1 MPARFL
7 KLSLFLLLITENISA
22 QYIFDNIK
30 VKDGLSYKHVVNIL
44 HDSEGYYWFG
54 TRNGLNRFDGSS
66 IKVFNRANK
75 NVNGLPDE
83 YVTSIVEHTDGTLWL
98 STPMGVSIFNKW
110 KQTFTTPVFENHSKP
125 INIIKLFRDKNK
137 IIWGFTYE
145 EGLFWF
151 DTKKQKFVHFKGDEI
166 LKNIGIFR
174 LGITYDSHRNGFWVS
189 TEHGLYFVDC
199 TASKIYNYANNPK
212 QWQVLNNQHVINAVA
227 LDNESNIWYCD
238 QTDKAFHHFD
248 FTTKADKRWGEL
260 LKKPL
265 IEFGDGANK
274 LFVDS
279 QGTLW
284 ISSWKYRAFYLKK
297 GAKDIE
303 QFEYTIADPN
313 DLGYGHFYD
322 CYEDKKG
329 TVWIGT
335 LNGVSR
341 WRMNHALENI
351 IHIPSYKAYI
361 DVEFAAINDTYVGEN
376 GEYWIAKEDGLFYL
390 KNLQAKPERYFI
402 SSTILNKNEILTAT
416 VVGHEVWCSTYYGL
430 IAFNPATKHFRDVTI
445 PTIKAGAGI
454 AYTKKEDRPYITKI
468 FKSQGILPDADEANA
483 LWLYSFKDAFYT
495 YNLKTKQVKK
505 YPIEGDFC
513 QQIYQKK
520 PGKMIV
526 CKTDGVWIF
535 DKKQQRFNK
544 IQADCLKGLFCYN
557 LAEDPEG
564 NIWICTDKGLY
575 QIDIHGK
582 CLFKMT
588 TFEGLSMNTIS
599 EIEFDQLNNLWIG
612 TYSGILGYMNIKTK
626 TYAVFD
632 FNTRLPFHEYWANF
646 RQNKKTGQFTISAF
660 DEILVI
666 NPQKLQNKEAIQKPI
681 ITDIQV
687 FEKEMPFTEKDKLNL
702 TYKQNYFTI
711 NFSSPDHRDN
721 VALQYAY
728 KLEDYDDKWIYC
740 GRRLSASYTN
750 VPGGN
755 YKFLVKVIDNQ
766 GRREEK
772 TTTFNIYVKPPFW
785 ETWWFR
791 LLMFA
796 LFLAIVYWFWQLFR
810 KRQEER
816 KLIEE
821 KERKLLEFNKVLAE
835 SKLTALRTQMNPHF
849 VFNCLNSIQE
859 CIVFEKYKE
868 AQNYLQKFS
877 RLMRLV
883 LQNSDKNLVPLSQEI
898 EMLNLYLELEKLR
911 FTEKFTYEII
921 FNEED
926 IDTETIEIPP
936 MLLQPFVENALWH
949 GLLPKKN
956 NRVLTLSFNL
966 LNDDILVCSIE
977 DNGIGRQKSYQLKK
991 NQTSTKK
998 YVSKGIR
1005 ITQDRLNLIS
1015 LQYNQHARIEII
1027 DKEDAD
1033 GNPTGTKVIIELAVG

>member
-1 MPARFL
+1 MIARFL
-7 KLSLFLLLITENISA
+7 TLILILCITENISA

-30 VKDGLSYKHVVNIL
+30 AKDGLSYKNVIAIL

-54 TRNGLNRFDGSS
+54 TPNGLNRFDGST
-66 IKVFNRANK
+66 IKIFNTANK
-75 NVNGLPDE
+75 NTPGLADDHI
-83 YVTSIVEHTDGTLWL
+83 SSMVENTDGKIWL
-98 STPMGVSIFNKW
+98 ATPQGVSIFDKW
-110 KQTFTTPVFENHSKP
+110 KQTFTSAVFENHSKP
-125 INIIKLFRDKNK
+125 LNIIKLFQDNLK
-137 IIWGFTYE
+137 IIWGFTYD

-151 DTKKQKFVHFKGDEI
+151 DKKKQKFVHFAGDSI

-174 LGITYDSHRNGFWVS
+174 LGIAHDSLRHGFWVT
-189 TEHGLYFVDC
+189 TEHGLHFVDYA
-199 TASKIYNYANNPK
+199 ASKIYNQANNPK
-212 QWQVLNNQHVINAVA
+212 QWEVLNNQHMINAVA
-227 LDNESNIWYCD
+227 LDKENNIWYSD
-238 QTDKAFHHFD
+238 NTDKAFHYFD
-248 FTTKADKRWGEL
+248 FTTKKDKRWGEL
-260 LKKPL
+260 LKKPY

-297 GAKDIE
+297 GAQDIE
-303 QFEYTIADPN
+303 QFEYSIADPN
-313 DLGYGHFYD
+313 DLGYGYFYD
-322 CYEDKKG
+322 CYEDNKG
-329 TVWIGT
+329 TVWVGT

-361 DVEFAAINDTYVGEN
+361 DVEFAAINDIYLGEN

-390 KNLQAKPERYFI
+390 NNLRATPERYFL
-402 SSTILNKNEILTAT
+402 SPTVLSKNEILSATA
-416 VVGHEVWCSTYYGL
+416 VNNEIWCTTYYGL
-430 IAFNPATKHFRDVTI
+430 IAFNPATKRFRNIDI
-445 PTIKAGAGI
+445 PGL
-454 AYTKKEDRPYITKI
+454 KEGTASRLHENRPYITKV
-468 FKSQGILPDADEANA
+468 FKSQGILPADEEANI
-483 LWLYSFKDAFYT
+483 LWLHVYKDGYYT
-495 YNLKTKQVKK
+495 FNIKTKQTKR
-505 YPIEGDFC
+505 YPIEGDYC
-513 QQIYQKK
+513 QQIYQKN
-520 PGKMIV
+520 PGQMFV
-526 CKTDGVWIF
+526 SMGSTLWFF
-535 DKKQQRFNK
+535 DKNQQKFIRLV
-544 IQADCLKGLFCYN
+544 AECLKDLYFFNVVQDKDGYL
-557 LAEDPEG
+557 
-564 NIWICTDKGLY
+564 WIGTNKGIH
-575 QIDIHGK
+575 QIDTRGK
-582 CLFKMT
+582 CLYKMT
-588 TFEGLSMNTIS
+588 TSEGLSVNSIS
-599 EIEFDQLNNLWIG
+599 ELEFDQLNNLWIG
-612 TYSGILGYMNIKTK
+612 THGGTLGYLNTHTK

-646 RQNKKTGQFTISAF
+646 RQNTKTGKFTISVF

-666 NPQKLQNKEAIQKPI
+666 NPQKLQHKEALQKPI
-681 ITDIQV
+681 ITDIRV
-687 FEKEMPFTEKDKLNL
+687 FEKEMPFTEKDRLNL
-702 TYKQNYFTI
+702 SYKQNYFTI

-728 KLEDYDDKWIYC
+728 KLEDYDDDWIYC

-750 VPGGN
+750 VPGGS
-755 YKFLVKVIDNQ
+755 YRFLVKVIDNQ
-766 GRREEK
+766 GKREEK
-772 TTTFNIYVKPPFW
+772 TTAFTIYVKPPFW

-796 LFLAIVYWFWQLFR
+796 VFLGILFWFWQLFR

-821 KERKLLEFNKVLAE
+821 KERKLLEFNKLLAE

-883 LQNSDKNLVPLSQEI
+883 LQNSDKSLVPLSQEI

-921 FNEED
+921 YDVEE
-926 IDTETIEIPP
+926 IDAETIEIPP

-949 GLLPKKN
+949 GLLPKKD
-956 NRVLTLSFNL
+956 NRVLTLNFDL
-966 LNDDILVCSIE
+966 LNDDILICSIE
-977 DNGIGRQKSYQLKK
+977 DNGIGRQKSYLLKK
-991 NQTSTKK
+991 NQTRIKK
-998 YVSKGIR
+998 HESKGIR

-1015 LQYNQHARIEII
+1015 LQHNQHARIEII
-1027 DKEDAD
+1027 DKEDAE
-1033 GNPTGTKVIIELAVG
+1033 GNPTGTKVIIELAIG

>member
-1 MPARFL
+1 MIARFL
-7 KLSLFLLLITENISA
+7 KLLLFLLFFTENLSA

-30 VKDGLSYKHVVNIL
+30 VKDGLSYKHVLSIL

-54 TRNGLNRFDGSS
+54 TPNGLNRFDGSS
-66 IKVFNRANK
+66 IKVFNKANK
-75 NVNGLPDE
+75 NAPGLNYDHINSMIE
-83 YVTSIVEHTDGTLWL
+83 NTDGTIWL
-98 STPMGVSIFNKW
+98 ATPLGVSIFNKW
-110 KQTFTTPVFENHSKP
+110 KLSFTYAAFENYSKP
-125 INIIKLFRDKNK
+125 INIIKVIRDKNNR
-137 IIWGFTYE
+137 IWAFTYE

-151 DTKKQKFVHFKGDEI
+151 DNKKQKFVHYKGDSI

-174 LGITYDSHRNGFWVS
+174 LGIVEDKLRNGIWIS
-189 TEHGLYFVDC
+189 TEHGLHFIDYV
-199 TASKIYNYANNPK
+199 ASKIYSHSNNPH
-212 QWQVLNNQHVINAVA
+212 QWQVLNNHIITSIA
-227 LDNESNIWYCD
+227 LDNDANLWYSD
-238 QTDKAFHHFD
+238 VTDFTLHHFD
-248 FTTKADKRWGEL
+248 FNTKANKQWDVL
-260 LKKPL
+260 IKKPL
-265 IEFGDGANK
+265 SKFDDGANK

-284 ISSWKYRAFYLKK
+284 MSTWKYRSFYLKK
-297 GAKDIE
+297 DAKEIQ
-303 QFEYTIADPN
+303 QFEYAIADPN
-313 DLGYGHFYD
+313 DLGYGYFFD
-322 CYEDKKG
+322 CYEDNKG

-341 WRMNHALENI
+341 WRMNHSLENI
-351 IHIPSYKAYI
+351 IRIPSYRAHI
-361 DVEFAAINDTYVGEN
+361 DVEFAAINDIYIGKN
-376 GEYWIAKEDGLFYL
+376 NDYWLAKEDGLFYL
-390 KNLQAKPERYFI
+390 KNLQAPAERYI
-402 SSTILNKNEILTAT
+402 VSPTVLNKNEILSAEM
-416 VVGHEVWCSTYYGL
+416 VNDEIWSTSYFGL
-430 IAFNPATKHFRDVTI
+430 IAFNPTSKKFRNIYI
-445 PTIKAGAGI
+445 PSIKAEKGKI
-454 AYTKKEDRPYITKI
+454 YTRNDTQPYITKI
-468 FKSQGILPDADEANA
+468 FKSDGILPDTEEANTVWLHSFRDA
-483 LWLYSFKDAFYT
+483 LYT
-495 YNLKTKQVKK
+495 YNLKTKLTKK
-505 YPIEGDFC
+505 YTIEGDYC
-513 QQIYQKK
+513 NQVLQSK
-520 PGKMIV
+520 PGEMIV
-526 CKTDGVWIF
+526 CMDKSLWIF
-535 DKKQQRFNK
+535 DKTQQKFKK
-544 IQADCLKGLFCYN
+544 IPADCLKGL
-557 LAEDPEG
+557 
-564 NIWICTDKGLY
+564 NIFDLTQHPDGHLWAATNKGIFELDKT
-575 QIDIHGK
+575 GK
-582 CLFKMT
+582 CFFKMT
-588 TFEGLSMNTIS
+588 TAEGLTMNSIS

-612 TYSGILGYMNIKTK
+612 AHGGTLGYLNTKTK
-626 TYAVFD
+626 TYAVLD

-646 RQNKKTGQFTISAF
+646 KTDPKTGKFIISVF
-660 DEILVI
+660 DELLII
-666 NPQKLQNKEAIQKPI
+666 NPQKLQHKEAIQKPI
-681 ITDIQV
+681 VTDIQV
-687 FEKEMPFTEKDKLNL
+687 FETEMPFTQKDKLNL
-702 TYKQNYFTI
+702 TYRQNYFTL

-728 KLEDYDDKWIYC
+728 KLEDYDDDWIYC

-766 GRREEK
+766 GKRQEK
-772 TTTFNIYVKPPFW
+772 TTVFNIYVKPPFW

-791 LLMFA
+791 LIMFA
-796 LFLAIVYWFWQLFR
+796 SFLAIAYWFWQLFR

-821 KERKLLEFNKVLAE
+821 KERKFLEFNKLLAE

-921 FNEED
+921 YDEEE
-926 IDTETIEIPP
+926 IDAETIEIPP

-949 GLLPKKN
+949 GLLPKKD
-956 NRVLTLSFNL
+956 NRVLTLSFDL

-977 DNGIGRQKSYQLKK
+977 DNGIGRQKSYLLKK

-998 YVSKGIR
+998 HVSKGIR

-1027 DKEDAD
+1027 DKEDAE

>member
-1 MPARFL
+1 MFL
-7 KLSLFLLLITENISA
+7 TENLSA

-30 VKDGLSYKHVVNIL
+30 TKDGLADKKVINIL

-54 TRNGLNRFDGSS
+54 TLNGLNRFDGSS
-66 IKVFNRANK
+66 IKVFNKANK
-75 NVNGLPDE
+75 NAPGLPDD
-83 YVTSIVEHTDGTLWL
+83 YVNSIVENTDGTLWL
-98 STPMGVSIFNKW
+98 STPVGVSIFNKW
-110 KQTFTTPVFENHSKP
+110 TQTFTTAIFENYTKSL
-125 INIIKLFRDKNK
+125 NIIKLFRDKYK
-137 IIWGFTYE
+137 RIWAFTYD

-174 LGITYDSHRNGFWVS
+174 LGIAQDSLRNGFWIS
-189 TEHGLYFVDC
+189 TEHGLHFADYEV
-199 TASKIYNYANNPK
+199 SKIYNQTNNPK
-212 QWQVLNNQHVINAVA
+212 QWQVLNNQHIINAVA
-227 LDNESNIWYCD
+227 LDNENNLWYSD
-238 QTDKAFHHFD
+238 QADKSFHHYNFK
-248 FTTKADKRWGEL
+248 TKADRRWGEL

-284 ISSWKYRAFYLKK
+284 ISSWKYRSFYLKK

-303 QFEYTIADPN
+303 QFDYAIADPN
-313 DLGYGHFYD
+313 DLGYGFFYD

-361 DVEFAAINDTYVGEN
+361 DVEFASINDMLLGEN
-376 GEYWIAKEDGLFYL
+376 GDYWIAKEDGLFYL
-390 KNLQAKPERYFI
+390 KNLQATPDRYFI
-402 SSTILNKNEILTAT
+402 STKDLSRNEILTAT
-416 VVGHEVWCSTYYGL
+416 LVNNEIWCTTYYGL
-430 IAFNPATKHFRDVTI
+430 IAFNPTTKQFRNVDI
-445 PTIKAGAGI
+445 PHLNIEKI
-454 AYTKKEDRPYITKI
+454 SILHENRPYITKI
-468 FKSQGILPDADEANA
+468 FRSQGILPEEEENNT
-483 LWLYSFKDAFYT
+483 LWLYVYMDGFYT
-495 YNLKTKQVKK
+495 YNLKTKQIKR
-505 YPIEGDFC
+505 YLLEAEYCHP
-513 QQIYQKK
+513 IYQKK
-520 PGKMIV
+520 PGEMFVLTANGI
-526 CKTDGVWIF
+526 WF
-535 DKKQQRFNK
+535 FNKKQQKFDK
-544 IQADCLKGLFCYN
+544 LEADCLKGLALYN
-557 LAEDPEG
+557 SVEDENG
-564 NIWICTDKGLY
+564 YLWVGTNNGIY
-575 QIDIHGK
+575 QIDTNGK
-582 CLFKMT
+582 CLYKMT
-588 TFEGLSMNTIS
+588 TSEGLLTNSVS
-599 EIEFDQLNNLWIG
+599 KLEFDQLNNLWIG
-612 TYSGILGYMNIKTK
+612 THAGTLGYLNIKTK

-632 FNTRLPFHEYWANF
+632 FKTRLPFHEYWANF
-646 RQNKKTGQFTISAF
+646 KKNPKTGQFTVSVF

-666 NPQKLQNKEAIQKPI
+666 NPQKLQHKEAVQKAI

-687 FEKEMPFTEKDKLNL
+687 FEKEMPFTEKDRLNL

-728 KLEDYDDKWIYC
+728 KLEDYDDNWVYC

-766 GRREEK
+766 GKRQEK
-772 TTTFNIYVKPPFW
+772 TTVFNIYVKPPFW

-791 LLMFA
+791 LIMFTV
-796 LFLAIVYWFWQLFR
+796 FLAIAYWVWQLFQ
-810 KRQEER
+810 KRQEQR
-816 KLIEE
+816 KLMEE

-921 FNEED
+921 YDEED

-949 GLLPKKN
+949 GLLPKKD
-956 NRVLTLSFNL
+956 NRVLTLSFDL
-966 LNDDILVCSIE
+966 VNDDILVCSIE
-977 DNGIGRQKSYQLKK
+977 DNGIGRQKSHLLKK

-998 YVSKGIR
+998 HISKGIR

-1027 DKEDAD
+1027 DKEDTE
-1033 GNPTGTKVIIELAVG
+1033 GNPTGTKVVIELAVG

>member
-1 MPARFL
+1 LIARFL
-7 KLSLFLLLITENISA
+7 KLSLFLLLITENVSA
-22 QYIFDNIK
+22 QYIFDNIRT
-30 VKDGLSYKHVVNIL
+30 KDGLSYKQVVHIL
-44 HDSEGYYWFG
+44 HDTEGYYWFS
-54 TRNGLNRFDGSS
+54 TLNGLNRFDGSA

-75 NVNGLPDE
+75 NVKGLPEE
-83 YVTSIVEHTDGTLWL
+83 YVNSIVEDTDGNLWL
-98 STPMGVSIFNKW
+98 STFVGVTIFNKW
-110 KQTFTTPVFENHSKP
+110 KQTFTPVTFENYSKP
-125 INIIKLFRDKNK
+125 LNIIKLFLDNHKK
-137 IIWGFTYE
+137 IWAFTYD

-151 DTKKQKFVHFKGDEI
+151 DKKKQKFVHFTGDSI

-174 LGITYDSHRNGFWVS
+174 LGIEHDSLRNGFWVS
-189 TEHGLYFVDC
+189 TEHGLHFVDYA
-199 TASKIYNYANNPK
+199 ASKIYNQANNPK
-212 QWQVLNNQHVINAVA
+212 QWQVLNNQHMINAVA
-227 LDNESNIWYCD
+227 LDNENNLWYSD
-238 QTDKAFHHFD
+238 HTDKAFHHFN
-248 FTTKADKRWGEL
+248 FSTKEDKRWGEL
-260 LKKPL
+260 LKKPY

-303 QFEYTIADPN
+303 QFDYAIADPN
-313 DLGYGHFYD
+313 DLGYGYFYD

-329 TVWIGT
+329 TVWVGT

-361 DVEFAAINDTYVGEN
+361 DVEFAAINDMHLGEN
-376 GEYWIAKEDGLFYL
+376 GDYWIAKEDGLFYL

-402 SSTILNKNEILTAT
+402 STKELSRNEILTAT
-416 VVGHEVWCSTYYGL
+416 VVNNEVWCTTYYGL
-430 IAFNPATKHFRDVTI
+430 IAFNPATKKFRNIDI
-445 PTIKAGAGI
+445 PTITPAAESRLHENRI
-454 AYTKKEDRPYITKI
+454 YVTKV
-468 FKSQGILPDADEANA
+468 FKSQGILPTEETDTQ
-483 LWLYSFKDAFYT
+483 WLHIYKDAFYT
-495 YNLKTKQVKK
+495 YNLKTKQTKR
-505 YPIEGDFC
+505 YSIEGEYC
-513 QQIYQKK
+513 RQIFQKK
-520 PGKMIV
+520 SGEMVV
-526 CKTDGVWIF
+526 CMGNAIWFF
-535 DKKQQRFNK
+535 DKKQQKFIK
-544 IQADCLKGLFCYN
+544 IEAECLKGQACY
-557 LAEDPEG
+557 AVVEDQNG
-564 NIWICTDKGLY
+564 YLWVGTSQGIH
-575 QIDIHGK
+575 QIDTHGK
-582 CLFKMT
+582 CIYKMT
-588 TFEGLSMNTIS
+588 TSEGLTVNSIS
-599 EIEFDQLNNLWIG
+599 ELEFDQLGNLWIG
-612 TYSGILGYMNIKTK
+612 AHDGVLGYLNIKTK
-626 TYAVFD
+626 TYAVLD

-646 RQNKKTGQFTISAF
+646 RQNKKTGQFTISVF

-666 NPQKLQNKEAIQKPI
+666 NPQKLQHKEAVQKPI

-687 FEKEMPFTEKDKLNL
+687 FEKEMPFTEKDRLNL

-728 KLEDYDDKWIYC
+728 KLEDYDDNWIYC

-755 YKFLVKVIDNQ
+755 YRFLVKVIDNQ
-766 GRREEK
+766 GKQQEK
-772 TTTFNIYVKPPFW
+772 ITAFNIYVKPPFW

-791 LLMFA
+791 LLMFGV
-796 LFLAIVYWFWQLFR
+796 FLAIVYWFWQLFR

-821 KERKLLEFNKVLAE
+821 KERKLLEFNKLLAE

-868 AQNYLQKFS
+868 AQHYLQKFS

-921 FNEED
+921 YDED
-926 IDTETIEIPP
+926 EIDTESIEIPP

-949 GLLPKKN
+949 GLLPKKD
-956 NRVLTLSFNL
+956 NRVLTLSFEL
-966 LNDDILVCSIE
+966 LHDDILVCSID
-977 DNGIGRQKSYQLKK
+977 DNGIGRQKSYLLKK

-998 YVSKGIR
+998 HVSKGIR

-1027 DKEDAD
+1027 DKEDAE
-1033 GNPTGTKVIIELAVG
+1033 GNPTGTKVVIELAVG